1 MKVSKTIDLRTTLIS
16 ELKTITGGAVFF
28 GKASAEATFPYCV
41 CELSRTVVDGFDIY
55 TLEINIWDN
64 SESTAGVETLADAIE
79 EAFDAQI
86 IHDQQKTIALYKQIR
101 SNVQDPTKDIQRV
114 MLRFDLQHFWKG
126 NL

>member
-1 MKVSKTIDLRTTLIS
+1 MSKTIDLRTTLIS
-16 ELKTITGGAVFF
+16 ELKAITDGDVFF
-28 GKASAEATFPYCV
+28 GKASEDATFPYCV
-41 CELSRTVVDGFDIY
+41 CELSRTVVDSFDIY

-64 SESTAGVETLADAIE
+64 SESTARVETLADAIE